1 MFKLIQAGLSIFNIG
16 KGIYNLIKGRKKNEE
31 ERNRANEVLN
41 RRLREID
48 EEKQDFERRNRENER
63 KIEELQQMLQNN
75 IEEEKR
81 RQYER
86 EKKLLEKEQEEKEE
100 KMRQMEKE
108 KEAIEKCKASLQN
121 EFSESMLEIFNKFE
135 EEQEKWIN
143 SLDEPEIKVKIENLK
158 EQLDVLFDKLFESE
172 NIMQKINIKFLKIV
186 KSKVNQK
193 ELEKMNFIVIGTSGV
208 GKSTLINE
216 IFGEKVAKEGMGTR
230 TTLESK
236 KYESK
241 LVPFVTLLDTMG
253 TEIGKGHQLDEV
265 EKETLE
271 EVVKKLDNND
281 PNEHIHCIIYCTT
294 SNRFF
299 EDELKVI
306 LELRK
311 KYDGKKLPIVIVY
324 TRATKDNEVEEAKK
338 TINEFLKKYGES
350 LSNEIFGISFIP
362 INAREEEIKQLGL
375 VLYAPCFG
383 LNNLMLTCFNKGEQS
398 YRFAIKNSLVQIGKN
413 SIKEYIDV
421 IHSKFINNIDYF
433 HYLYQQFDPNF
444 IDYISFCFEKITD
457 IDKQKGIRK
466 KDINRLNKYLSDNQV
481 YVVDQE
487 LSTIKCMICYEN
499 PKNPLKCKFCGS
511 EVCEKCYLNS
521 DDYQCANCEQS
532 VFINNKNEEIGK
544 ENKENNYEDGN
555 EDNYNKINEN
565 KDLSKD
571 KCMLCSSEPKEP
583 YECKNCGYKIC
594 EKCFLEQYEDE
605 NLDKYHCENC
615 NGTDFDKIKEEKIQ
629 NLDFLPG
636 ESEELRKA
644 EENDYK
650 EILSKDKCMY
660 CSSDIIES
668 YTCKNCGYKIC
679 EKCFLERYQYENFV
693 EHRCKNCD
701 GTDFDKETNQN
712 LKMEIIPKEKE
723 KKKAINVIV
732 DEDDNENID
741 VNNYNEIVEKKVLS
755 KNKCMLCSEVPEEPY
770 ECKNCGYKICE
781 KCFLEQYEKED
792 FIQYHCDNCDKTDF
806 EKIKKEELNNLDLQQ
821 NENENLRKLE
831 EIENKEEDDDID
843 DNDNENYSQ
852 VLTNHLN
859 IESRTEIGNYAKK
872 FRNELMEVLNEKFND
887 FAEKSANE
895 VYLKVLEKYIQL
907 NKEENVKMDQ
917 MNDKEILKAKAI
929 DEINTALKEK
939 AIENFLSKIASQFF
953 QDIVTKFKD
962 RCELKLNNFI
972 NNLLN
977 NEEANEFFKNCDE
990 INGKKKLKF
999 EKEKKEYLDNLLKKE
1014 TESYKKSINYQEKI
1028 KGNNMGNNSSE
1039 CPSDSKCPSNSSCP
1053 SDSNCSSSQ
1062 PNSNQSN
1069 GC

>member
-1 MFKLIQAGLSIFNIG
+1 MLKLIQAGLSIFNIG
-16 KGIYNLIKGRKKNEE
+16 KGIYNLIKGRKNNEE

-86 EKKLLEKEQEEKEE
+86 EKQLLEKEQEEKEA

-253 TEIGKGHQLDEV
+253 TEIGKGHELEAV
-265 EKETLE
+265 EKETLD

-324 TRATKDNEVEEAKK
+324 TRAIKDNEVEESKK

-362 INAREEEIKQLGL
+362 INAREEEFKQLGS

-421 IHSKFINNIDYF
+421 IHSKLINNIDYF

-544 ENKENNYEDGN
+544 ENKEKNYEDDN
-555 EDNYNKINEN
+555 EDDYNKINEN
-565 KDLSKD
+565 KDLSKN

-636 ESEELRKA
+636 GSEELRKA

-831 EIENKEEDDDID
+831 EIENKEEDDGID

-872 FRNELMEVLNEKFND
+872 FRNELMEVLNDKFND

-907 NKEENVKMDQ
+907 NKEENVKIDQ

-1014 TESYKKSINYQEKI
+1014 TESYKKSINYQEKN
-1028 KGNNMGNNSSE
+1028 KGNNMSNNSSE
-1039 CPSDSKCPSNSSCP
+1039 CPSDSKCPSNSNCP
-1053 SDSNCSSSQ
+1053 SDSNCGSSQ